1 MAFRHHKAR
10 LQRSFFFL
18 VPSHEYRTK
27 STRQIRDNAA
37 CRSCLDARVVLRLM
51 TRLQRQMA
59 SERCVNA
66 HVRRGP
72 RYSLRDM

>member
-18 VPSHEYRTK
+18 SHKYRTK

-37 CRSCLDARVVLRLM
+37 CRCCLDARVVLRSM

-59 SERCVNA
+59 SERFVNT